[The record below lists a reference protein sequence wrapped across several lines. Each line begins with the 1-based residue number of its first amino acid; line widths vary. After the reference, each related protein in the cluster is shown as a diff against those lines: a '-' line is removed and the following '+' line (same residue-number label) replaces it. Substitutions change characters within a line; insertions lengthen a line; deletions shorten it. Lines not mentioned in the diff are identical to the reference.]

1 MEIVWRSPPAAGAGE
16 PRPVFPGMVTATC
29 SELEA
34 AMNSLDGWRPNSV
47 LRPDGDAI
55 VVLAVGG
62 TEVASWPL
70 IGSTQPDLAVID
82 TLARS
87 ALTARRRGGAITLR
101 GAGPQLLRLIHF
113 VGLDDV
119 VVVDDS
125 PAAG

>member
-1 MEIVWRSPPAAGAGE
+1 
-16 PRPVFPGMVTATC
+16 
-29 SELEA
+29 
-34 AMNSLDGWRPNSV
+34 MNSLAGWRPSSV

-62 TEVASWPL
+62 TEIASWPL
-70 IGSTQPDLAVID
+70 VGSSHPDLAVID
-82 TLARS
+82 SLARS
-87 ALTARRRGGAITLR
+87 ALMARRRGGDITVR

-119 VVVDDS
+119 LVVDDS

>member
-1 MEIVWRSPPAAGAGE
+1 
-16 PRPVFPGMVTATC
+16 MVTATC

-34 AMNSLDGWRPNSV
+34 AMNSLPGWRPSSV

-55 VVLAVGG
+55 VVLAVGD

-70 IGSTQPDLAVID
+70 IGSAHPDLAVID
-82 TLARS
+82 SLARS
-87 ALTARRRGGAITLR
+87 ALLARRRGGAIRLR

-119 VVVDDS
+119 IVVDDS
-125 PAAG
+125 PAGR